1 MDAVVESPPLQRV
14 KAITELSE
22 ASESSSVNSQGWDD
36 LGKSIICSSLIFT
49 ELEILVILYSFII
62 QFSYSYCKE
71 ENGP

>member
-36 LGKSIICSSLIFT
+36 LGKSIICSSLLFM
-49 ELEILVILYSFII
+49 ELEILYSFII